1 MGIVIVAPS
10 VGATEAP
17 RCNPSHA
24 SLVISLTR
32 HDVAST
38 HLNRSLTACEAHA
51 MVVTDGDGRWL
62 HRQRGIMTTTED
74 ANKDARQDDVKA
86 AAR

>member
-1 MGIVIVAPS
+1 MTAPAAPTVVLMRAASSFGGVIRALQTVGDAGISFSA
-10 VGATEAP
+10 
-17 RCNPSHA
+17 
-24 SLVISLTR
+24 
-32 HDVAST
+32 
-38 HLNRSLTACEAHA
+38 
-51 MVVTDGDGRWL
+51 RWL